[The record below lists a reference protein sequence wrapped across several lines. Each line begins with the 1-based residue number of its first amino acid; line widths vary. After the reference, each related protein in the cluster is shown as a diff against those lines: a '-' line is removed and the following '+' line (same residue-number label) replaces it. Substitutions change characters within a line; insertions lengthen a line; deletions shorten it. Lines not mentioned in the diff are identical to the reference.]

1 MKTKLY
7 SKTSASSQNPMRTA
21 RFHSLAGR
29 SDGKTTLKSSEDAL
43 RIDRGGSL
51 PMGLENSSSERDLLQ
66 QLLSD
71 SQVADQLTSPILASE
86 NSERMLT
93 TGPTE
98 ADLMEVLGTMSVRIR
113 NS

>member
-1 MKTKLY
+1 
-7 SKTSASSQNPMRTA
+7 
-21 RFHSLAGR
+21 
-29 SDGKTTLKSSEDAL
+29 
-43 RIDRGGSL
+43 
-51 PMGLENSSSERDLLQ
+51 MGLENSSNEQDLVQ